1 MDLCSHPKR
10 KERGRE
16 TELMNDGY
24 EIIKK
29 KNQQKNK
36 TKVKVQKTGVGVW
49 SGFNKSK
56 SE

>member
-1 MDLCSHPKR
+1 MDLSSHPKR
-10 KERGRE
+10 KERGGE

-29 KNQQKNK
+29 KSNK
-36 TKVKVQKTGVGVW
+36 TKVKVQKAGVGVW